1 MRLKKYVLSVLMDV
15 RHVKI
20 MVVAAVV
27 LVDSIS
33 STLLSKFVSLVH
45 TNVMHVRLK
54 LYALHVKEDIS

>member
-1 MRLKKYVLSVLMDV
+1 MDV

-20 MVVAAVV
+20 MVVAVVV

-33 STLLSKFVSLVH
+33 STLLLKFVSLVH
-45 TNVMHVRLK
+45 TNVMHVHLK